1 MNHGKSRRS
10 RGAFVMATWDAREW
24 VTGLMGPGQGA
35 LVVRS
40 IDHYGPSETQVRY
53 ERDGEA
59 VIRLTVIGPVRE
71 MLEQEGQGL
80 WVIKAQIGSG
90 TSDIHS
96 IKVPETDE
104 IVY

>member
-1 MNHGKSRRS
+1 
-10 RGAFVMATWDAREW
+10 
-24 VTGLMGPGQGA
+24 
-35 LVVRS
+35 
-40 IDHYGPSETQVRY
+40 
-53 ERDGEA
+53 
-59 VIRLTVIGPVRE
+59 

>member
-1 MNHGKSRRS
+1 
-10 RGAFVMATWDAREW
+10 MATWDAREW
-24 VTGLMGPGQGA
+24 LASLMGLEPGA

-59 VIRLTVIGPVRE
+59 VVRLTVTGPVRE
-71 MLEQEGQGL
+71 MLEHEGQGL

-90 TSDIHS
+90 TRDVHS
-96 IKVPETDE
+96 IEIPEVDE
-104 IVY
+104 VVY

>member
-1 MNHGKSRRS
+1 
-10 RGAFVMATWDAREW
+10 MATWDARAW
-24 VTGLMGPGQGA
+24 LAGLMGLEQGDLA
-35 LVVRS
+35 VRS

-59 VIRLTVIGPVRE
+59 VARLTVTGPVRE

-90 TSDIHS
+90 TSDVHNIE
-96 IKVPETDE
+96 VPETDE
-104 IVY
+104 VVY